1 MRVQRGQRCK
11 AGLAGARGSEHI
23 WHTVAR
29 LMLIGAI
36 AAPITASLH
45 NISTTPS
52 RTRFTPP
59 VYSGC

>member
-11 AGLAGARGSEHI
+11 AGLAGARNSGHI
-23 WHTVAR
+23 LHTLGR

-59 VYSGC
+59 AYSGC